1 MEELLP
7 YYERELVYLNTVGRE
22 LASQYPRL
30 ASELG
35 MGAEGSEDPHIRRLI
50 QACAL
55 LNARTSKKLDDDYP
69 EFTEALL
76 GSLYPYFLQGI
87 PSCSIAR
94 IGMAPGLHAS
104 SKGEGVQTVPRGTEM
119 SALHGKGTVC
129 RFRTASPVTLAPVS
143 VARARYEPVVHAPA
157 SVRLPARATGQV
169 ALTIE
174 SAAPLRLLHQL
185 GVPRLRLYLDADPLL
200 GAALLDTLFM
210 RVGASY
216 LEAGDSGAWRQL
228 ERMPLAL
235 GGFGDDDA
243 LVPLRQGEHGA
254 YRLLSEY
261 FAFPE
266 KFHFID
272 IDLGKV
278 APLLPPAAHR
288 FTLHLVVSGL
298 HAVLHADSGAARLLG
313 TLSAAHLLPGCAP
326 VVNLF
331 HQAAMPVRITHRTSM
346 YDVVPGRHEEDV
358 EVYSIDA
365 VSVLRT
371 AQATGNGKGQG
382 IGQGMGRAVA
392 QPIEYRPYYGLRHGE
407 GGELRERYWF
417 ARRDDRGLHRHRMK
431 IGFTDA
437 GFSLAADEQ
446 CVASIELTCSNG
458 LHATTTGVGAPGGDL
473 MSETATSGL
482 PIHLLRKPTPPH
494 RFPSSGGA
502 HWRLVAQLA
511 LNHRS
516 LGDLDALREV
526 LTLYDV
532 SRSAATQR
540 QIAGITG
547 LQTLP
552 STAWIR
558 NKIGA
563 TLMHGTEV
571 RMTVD
576 EEAFAGT
583 SLMVFAEVVNRFFGL
598 YVHINSF
605 TRLNVRSSQSDREL
619 LRCDPRNGSLAL
631 V

>member
-22 LASQYPRL
+22 LAHQYPRL

-35 MGAEGSEDPHIRRLI
+35 LGTEGLEDPHIRRLI

-55 LNARTSKKLDDDYP
+55 LNARTARKLDDDYP

-94 IGMAPGLHAS
+94 IGSEHGPQAS
-104 SKGEGVQTVPRGTEM
+104 GKVERVETVPRGTEM
-119 SALHGKGTVC
+119 SALHSKGTAC
-129 RFRTASPVTLAPVS
+129 RFRTAGSLMLAPVG

-157 SVRLPARATGQV
+157 HVRLPARATGQV
-169 ALTIE
+169 AVTIE
-174 SAAPLRLLHQL
+174 SAAPARLLRQL
-185 GVPRLRLYLDADPLL
+185 GLPRLRLYVDADPLL
-200 GAALLDTLFM
+200 AAALIDTLFM
-210 RVGASY
+210 HVGACY
-216 LEAGDSGAWRQL
+216 LEIGDGGPWRQL

-243 LVPLRQGEHGA
+243 LVPLRPSEHAA

-261 FAFPE
+261 FAFPD

-272 IDLGKV
+272 IDLGKL
-278 APLLPPAAHR
+278 APMLPAAAHR
-288 FTLHLVVSGL
+288 FTLHLIVGGL
-298 HAVLHADSGAARLLG
+298 HGDSGAARLLG
-313 TLSAAHLLPGCAP
+313 TLQASHLLPGCAP

-331 HQAAMPVRITHRTSM
+331 HQAAMPVRITHRTAM
-346 YDVVPGRHEEDV
+346 YDVAPGRHEEDV
-358 EVYSIDA
+358 EVYSIDE
-365 VSVLRT
+365 VNVLRT
-371 AQATGNGKGQG
+371 VE
-382 IGQGMGRAVA
+382 GRV
-392 QPIEYRPYYGLRHGE
+392 QSVPYRPYYGLRHGE

-417 ARRDDRGLHRHRMK
+417 ARRDDRGVHRHRMK

-437 GFSLAADEQ
+437 GFSMGPDEQ
-446 CVASIELTCSNG
+446 CVASIDLTCTNG
-458 LHATTTGVGAPGGDL
+458 LHATTTGFGAPGGDL
-473 MSETATSGL
+473 TSETATFGL
-482 PIHLLRKPTPPH
+482 PIHLLRRPTLPH
-494 RFPSSGGA
+494 RFASSGGA

-516 LGDLDALREV
+516 LGDLDAFREV

-540 QIAGITG
+540 QIAGITAME
-547 LQTLP
+547 TLP
-552 STAWIR
+552 STAWMR

-563 TLMHGTEV
+563 TLVHGTEV

-576 EEAFAGT
+576 EEAFAGS
-583 SLMVFAEVVNRFFGL
+583 SLYVFAEVVNRFFGL
-598 YVHINSF
+598 YVHVNSF
-605 TRLNVRSSQSDREL
+605 TRLVVRSEQTGREL
-619 LRCDPRNGSLAL
+619 LRCEPRNGNLTL

>member
-22 LASQYPRL
+22 LAHQYPRL

-35 MGAEGSEDPHIRRLI
+35 LGAEGLEDPHIRRLI

-55 LNARTSKKLDDDYP
+55 LNARTARKLDDDYP

-94 IGMAPGLHAS
+94 IGGAPGPQAS
-104 SKGEGVQTVPRGTEM
+104 GRPERVETIPRGTEM
-119 SALHGKGTVC
+119 SALHHKGTAC
-129 RFRTASPVTLAPVS
+129 RFRTTSPLTLAPVG
-143 VARARYEPVVHAPA
+143 VAKARYEPVVHAPA
-157 SVRLPARATGQV
+157 HVRLPARATGQV
-169 ALTIE
+169 AITID
-174 SAAPLRLLHQL
+174 SAAPARLLRQL
-185 GVPRLRLYLDADPLL
+185 GMPRLRLYVEADPLL
-200 GAALLDTLFM
+200 AAALIDTLFM
-210 RVGASY
+210 HVGASY
-216 LEAGDSGAWRQL
+216 LEIGDGGPWRQL
-228 ERMPLAL
+228 ERMPLSL

-243 LVPLRQGEHGA
+243 LVPLRPSEHAA

-261 FAFPE
+261 FAFPD

-272 IDLGKV
+272 IDLGKL
-278 APLLPPAAHR
+278 APMLPAAAHR
-288 FTLHLVVSGL
+288 FTLHLIVGGL
-298 HAVLHADSGAARLLG
+298 HGDSGAARLLG
-313 TLSAAHLLPGCAP
+313 TLQASHLLAGCAP

-331 HQAAMPVRITHRTSM
+331 HQAAMPVRITHRTAM
-346 YDVVPGRHEEDV
+346 YDVLPGRHEEDV
-358 EVYSIDA
+358 EVYSIDS
-365 VSVLRT
+365 VNVLRT
-371 AQATGNGKGQG
+371 AE
-382 IGQGMGRAVA
+382 GRVQSIA
-392 QPIEYRPYYGLRHGE
+392 YRPYYGLRHGE
-407 GGELRERYWF
+407 GAELRERYWF
-417 ARRDDRGLHRHRMK
+417 ARRDDRGVQRQRTK

-446 CVASIELTCSNG
+446 CVASIDLTCTNG
-458 LHATTTGVGAPGGDL
+458 AHATSTGFGAPGGD
-473 MSETATSGL
+473 MTSETAAGGL
-482 PIHLLRKPTPPH
+482 PIHLLRRPTLPH

-516 LGDLDALREV
+516 LGDLDAFREV

-540 QIAGITG
+540 QIAGITAME
-547 LQTLP
+547 TLS
-552 STAWIR
+552 STAWMR
-558 NKIGA
+558 TRIGA
-563 TLMHGTEV
+563 TMVHGLDV

-576 EEAFAGT
+576 EDAFAG
-583 SLMVFAEVVNRFFGL
+583 SSVYVFAEVVNRFFGL

-605 TRLNVRSSQSDREL
+605 TRLVVRSAQTDREL
-619 LRCDPRNGSLAL
+619 LRCEPRNGNLTL

>member
-22 LASQYPRL
+22 LAHQYPRL

-35 MGAEGSEDPHIRRLI
+35 LGAEGLEDPHIRRLI

-55 LNARTSKKLDDDYP
+55 LNARTARKLDDDYP

-94 IGMAPGLHAS
+94 IGNGS
-104 SKGEGVQTVPRGTEM
+104 GVQVSGKLERVETVPRGTEM
-119 SALHGKGTVC
+119 SALHAKGTVC
-129 RFRTASPVTLAPVS
+129 RFRTAGSLMLAPVG

-157 SVRLPARATGQV
+157 HVRLPARATGQV

-174 SAAPLRLLHQL
+174 SAVPARLLRQL
-185 GVPRLRLYLDADPLL
+185 GLPRLRLYVDADPLL
-200 GAALLDTLFM
+200 AASLIDTLFM
-210 RVGASY
+210 HVGAGY
-216 LEAGDSGAWRQL
+216 LEIGDGGPWRQI

-243 LVPLRQGEHGA
+243 LVPLRPSEHAA

-261 FAFPE
+261 FAFPD

-272 IDLGKV
+272 IDLGKL
-278 APLLPPAAHR
+278 APMLPAAAHR
-288 FTLHLVVSGL
+288 FTLHLIVNGL
-298 HAVLHADSGAARLLG
+298 HGDSGAARLLG
-313 TLSAAHLLPGCAP
+313 TLEATHLVPGCAP

-331 HQAAMPVRITHRTSM
+331 HQAAMPVRITHRTAM

-358 EVYSIDA
+358 EVYGIDS
-365 VSVLRT
+365 VNVLRT
-371 AQATGNGKGQG
+371 AE
-382 IGQGMGRAVA
+382 GRVQSIA
-392 QPIEYRPYYGLRHGE
+392 YRPYYGLRHGE

-417 ARRDDRGLHRHRMK
+417 ARRDDRGMHRQRMK

-437 GFSLAADEQ
+437 GFTLAPDEQ
-446 CVASIELTCSNG
+446 CVASIDLTCTNG
-458 LHATTTGVGAPGGDL
+458 MHAAATGFGAPDGDL
-473 MSETATSGL
+473 TSETATGGL
-482 PIHLLRKPTPPH
+482 PIHLLRRPTLPH

-516 LGDLDALREV
+516 LGDLDAFREV

-540 QIAGITG
+540 QIAGITAME
-547 LQTLP
+547 TLP
-552 STAWIR
+552 STAWLR
-558 NKIGA
+558 NPGGA
-563 TLMHGTEV
+563 TLVHGLEV

-576 EEAFAGT
+576 EEAFAGS
-583 SLMVFAEVVNRFFGL
+583 SLYVFAEVVNRFFGL

-605 TRLNVRSSQSDREL
+605 TRLVLRSAQTDREL
-619 LRCDPRNGSLAL
+619 LRCEPRNGNLTL

>member
-7 YYERELVYLNTVGRE
+7 YYERELVYLHTVGRE
-22 LASQYPRL
+22 LAHQYPRL

-35 MGAEGSEDPHIRRLI
+35 LGAEGTEDPHIRRLI

-55 LNARTSKKLDDDYP
+55 LNARTARKLDDDYP

-94 IGMAPGLHAS
+94 IGSAS
-104 SKGEGVQTVPRGTEM
+104 GAQAGAKPERVETVPRGAEM
-119 SALHGKGTVC
+119 SALHTRGTAC
-129 RFRTASPVTLAPVS
+129 RFRTASPLTLAPVG

-157 SVRLPARATGQV
+157 HVRLPARATGQV
-169 ALTIE
+169 AVTIE
-174 SAAPLRLLHQL
+174 SSVPARLLRQL
-185 GVPRLRLYLDADPLL
+185 GMPRLRLYVDADPLL
-200 GAALLDTLFM
+200 AASLVDTLFM
-210 RVGASY
+210 HVGATY
-216 LEAGDSGAWRQL
+216 LEIGDGGPWRQL

-243 LVPLRQGEHGA
+243 LVPLRPSEHAA

-272 IDLGKV
+272 IDLGKLG
-278 APLLPPAAHR
+278 PMLPGAAHR
-288 FTLHLVVSGL
+288 FTLHLIVNGL
-298 HAVLHADSGAARLLG
+298 HGDSGAARLLG
-313 TLSAAHLLPGCAP
+313 TLDASHLVPGCTP

-331 HQAAMPVRITHRTSM
+331 HQAAMPVRITHRTAM
-346 YDVVPGRHEEDV
+346 YDVLPGRHEEDV
-358 EVYSIDA
+358 EVYSIDS
-365 VSVLRT
+365 VNVLRT
-371 AQATGNGKGQG
+371 AE
-382 IGQGMGRAVA
+382 GRVQSIA
-392 QPIEYRPYYGLRHGE
+392 YRPYYGLRHGE
-407 GGELRERYWF
+407 GGEDSQLRERYWF
-417 ARRDDRGLHRHRMK
+417 ARRDDRGVHRQRMK

-437 GFSLAADEQ
+437 GFSLAPDEQ
-446 CVASIELTCSNG
+446 CVASIDLTCTNG
-458 LHATTTGVGAPGGDL
+458 AHASSTGFGAPDGDL
-473 MSETATSGL
+473 TSETATGGL
-482 PIHLLRKPTPPH
+482 PIHLLRRPTPPH

-516 LGDLDALREV
+516 LGDLDAFREV

-540 QIAGITG
+540 QIAGITAME
-547 LQTLP
+547 TLP
-552 STAWIR
+552 STAWLR
-558 NKIGA
+558 NRIGA
-563 TLMHGTEV
+563 ALVHGTEV

-576 EEAFAGT
+576 EEAFAGS
-583 SLMVFAEVVNRFFGL
+583 SLAVFAEVVNRFFGL

-605 TRLNVRSSQSDREL
+605 TRLVLRSAQSDREL
-619 LRCDPRNGSLAL
+619 LRCAPRNGNLTL

>member
-22 LASQYPRL
+22 LAHQYPRL

-35 MGAEGSEDPHIRRLI
+35 LGAEGLEDPHIRRLI

-55 LNARTSKKLDDDYP
+55 LNARTARKLDDDYP

-94 IGMAPGLHAS
+94 IGHVGGSEHGPQAMGKL
-104 SKGEGVQTVPRGTEM
+104 ERVETVARGTEM
-119 SALHGKGTVC
+119 SALHGKGTHC
-129 RFRTASPVTLAPVS
+129 RFRTASPLTLAPVG
-143 VARARYEPVVHAPA
+143 VVRARYEPVVHAPA
-157 SVRLPARATGQV
+157 HVRLPARATGQV
-169 ALTIE
+169 AITIE
-174 SAAPLRLLHQL
+174 SAAPARLLRQL
-185 GVPRLRLYLDADPLL
+185 GLPRLRLYVDADPLL
-200 GAALLDTLFM
+200 AAALIDTLFM
-210 RVGASY
+210 HVGASH
-216 LEAGDSGAWRQL
+216 LEIGDGGPWRQL
-228 ERMPLAL
+228 ERMPLSL
-235 GGFGDDDA
+235 GGFGDEDA
-243 LVPLRQGEHGA
+243 LVPLRPGEHAA

-272 IDLGKV
+272 IDLGKL
-278 APLLPPAAHR
+278 APMLPAAAHR
-288 FTLHLVVSGL
+288 FTLHLIVNGL
-298 HAVLHADSGAARLLG
+298 HGDSGAARLLG
-313 TLSAAHLLPGCAP
+313 TLQAAHLLPGCAP

-331 HQAAMPVRITHRTSM
+331 HQAAMPVRITHRTAM
-346 YDVVPGRHEEDV
+346 YDVAPGRHEEDV
-358 EVYSIDA
+358 EVYSIDR
-365 VSVLRT
+365 VDVLRT
-371 AQATGNGKGQG
+371 AE
-382 IGQGMGRAVA
+382 GRV
-392 QPIEYRPYYGLRHGE
+392 QSIEYRPYYGLRHGE

-417 ARRDDRGLHRHRMK
+417 ARRDDRGVHRHRMK

-437 GFSLAADEQ
+437 GFSLAPDEQ
-446 CVASIELTCSNG
+446 CVASIDLTCTNG
-458 LHATTTGVGAPGGDL
+458 AHAATTGFGAPGGDL
-473 MSETATSGL
+473 TSETATGGL
-482 PIHLLRKPTPPH
+482 PIHLLRRPTLPH

-516 LGDLDALREV
+516 LGDLDAFREV

-540 QIAGITG
+540 QIAGITAME
-547 LQTLP
+547 TLP
-552 STAWIR
+552 STAWMR
-558 NKIGA
+558 NKVGA
-563 TLMHGTEV
+563 SLVHGLEV

-576 EEAFAGT
+576 EEAFAGS
-583 SLMVFAEVVNRFFGL
+583 SLYVFAEVVNRFFGL

-605 TRLNVRSSQSDREL
+605 TRLVVRSEQTDREL
-619 LRCDPRNGSLAL
+619 LRCEPRNGNLTL

>member
-22 LASQYPRL
+22 LANTYPRL
-30 ASELG
+30 AGELG
-35 MGAEGSEDPHIRRLI
+35 IGADGSEDPHIRRLI

-55 LNARTSKKLDDDYP
+55 LNARTAKKLDDDYP

-87 PSCSIAR
+87 PSCSIVRVGDGQEPHGA
-94 IGMAPGLHAS
+94 GA
-104 SKGEGVQTVPRGTEM
+104 KGECLQTVPRGTEM
-119 SALHGKGTVC
+119 SVLHGKGTAC
-129 RFRTASPVTLAPVS
+129 RFRTASPLTMAPVG

-157 SVRLPARATGQV
+157 HVRLPARATGQV
-169 ALTIE
+169 AITID
-174 SAAPLRLLHQL
+174 SATPVRLLHQL
-185 GVPRLRLYLDADPLL
+185 GMPRLRVYVDADPSL
-200 GAALLDTLFM
+200 GAALIDTLFM
-210 RVGASY
+210 RVCASY
-216 LEAGDSGAWRQL
+216 IEIGDGGAWRQL
-228 ERMPLAL
+228 EHMPLAL

-243 LVPLRQGEHGA
+243 LVPLRTHEHGA

-272 IDLGKV
+272 IDLSRL
-278 APLLPPAAHR
+278 APMLPAAAHR
-288 FTLHLVVSGL
+288 FTLHLVVNGL
-298 HAVLHADSGAARLLG
+298 HGDTKAARLLG
-313 TLSAAHLLPGCAP
+313 TLAAPHLLSGCAP

-331 HQAAMPVRITHRTSM
+331 RQAAMPVRITQRTAM
-346 YDVVPGRHEEDV
+346 YDVVPGRHEDDV
-358 EVYSIDA
+358 EVYSIDE
-365 VSVLRT
+365 VKVLRT
-371 AQATGNGKGQG
+371 VEGRVQA
-382 IGQGMGRAVA
+382 V
-392 QPIEYRPYYGLRHGE
+392 EYRPYYGLRHGE

-417 ARRDDRGLHRHRMK
+417 ARRDDRGVLRHRMK

-437 GFSLAADEQ
+437 GFPLAHDEQ
-446 CVASIELTCSNG
+446 CVASIELTCTNG
-458 LHATTTGVGAPGGDL
+458 AHATTAGFGAPGGDM
-473 MSETATSGL
+473 MSETATGGL
-482 PIHLLRKPTPPH
+482 PIHLLRKPTQPH

-502 HWRLVAQLA
+502 QWRLVAQLA

-516 LGDLDALREV
+516 LGDLDAFREV

-532 SRSAATQR
+532 SRSAVTQR

-547 LQTLP
+547 LETLP

-558 NKIGA
+558 NAIGA
-563 TLMHGTEV
+563 TLVHGTEV
-571 RMTVD
+571 RMIVD

-583 SLMVFAEVVNRFFGL
+583 SLYVFAEVVNRFFGL

-605 TRLNVRSSQSDREL
+605 TRLVVRSSQSDREL
-619 LRCDPRNGSLAL
+619 LRCAPRNGSLTL